1 MATYSNI
8 FIDQGSTFTF
18 TVDLNEVTTGA
29 DATLTDFVGVGRIKK
44 TYGSSNSPGASS
56 TPKIS
61 TAFSIVG
68 DVSGATTFTSSDKGI
83 VVSLTAA
90 QTSAIK
96 AGRYVYDIEIRKSA
110 TNEVNRVLEGQVEIT
125 PRVTL
130 STET

>member
-18 TVDLNEVTTGA
+18 TVDLNEATSGS
-29 DATLTDFVGVGRIKK
+29 DATLTDFVGAGRIRKSH
-44 TYGSSNSPGASS
+44 GSTNAAA
-56 TPKIS
+56 T
-61 TAFSIVG
+61 FSIVG

-96 AGRYVYDIEIRKSA
+96 AGRYVYDIEIRKAS
-110 TNEVNRVLEGQVEIT
+110 TSEVNRVLEGQVEIT

-130 STET
+130 STES

>member
-18 TVDLNEVTTGA
+18 TVDLNEATSGS
-29 DATLTDFVGVGRIKK
+29 DATLTDFVGAGRIRKSH
-44 TYGSSNSPGASS
+44 GSTNAAA
-56 TPKIS
+56 T
-61 TAFSIVG
+61 FSIVG

-96 AGRYVYDIEIRKSA
+96 AGRYVYDIEIRKAS
-110 TNEVNRVLEGQVEIT
+110 TSEVNRVLEGQVEIT

>member
-18 TVDLNEVTTGA
+18 TVDLNEVTSGA
-29 DATLTDFVGVGRIKK
+29 DATLTDFVGAGRIRKSH
-44 TYGSSNSPGASS
+44 GSINSAA
-56 TPKIS
+56 T
-61 TAFSIVG
+61 FSIVG

-90 QTSAIK
+90 ETSTIK
-96 AGRYVYDIEIRKSA
+96 AGRYVYDIEIRKAS
-110 TNEVNRVLEGQVEIT
+110 TNEVNRVLEGQIEIT

>member
-8 FIDQGSTFTF
+8 FIDQGSTVTF
-18 TVDLNEVTTGA
+18 TIDLNEVTTGA
-29 DATLTDFVGVGRIKK
+29 DATLTDFVGVGRIRKSH
-44 TYGSSNSPGASS
+44 GSTNSAASF
-56 TPKIS
+56 TI
-61 TAFSIVG
+61 IG
-68 DVSGATTFTSSDKGI
+68 DVSGASTFTSSDKGI

-96 AGRYVYDIEIRKSA
+96 AGRYVYDIEIRKAS
-110 TNEVNRVLEGQVEIT
+110 TSEVNRVLEGQVEIT

>member
-18 TVDLNEVTTGA
+18 TVDLNEATSGS
-29 DATLTDFVGVGRIKK
+29 DANLTDFVGVGRIKK
-44 TYGSSNSPGASS
+44 TYGSSNSPGAFNS
-56 TPKIS
+56 PKVD
-61 TAFSIVG
+61 TRFSIVG
-68 DVSGATTFTSSDKGI
+68 DVSGASTFNSSDKGI

-96 AGRYVYDIEIRKSA
+96 AGRYVYDIEIRKAS
-110 TNEVNRVLEGQVEIT
+110 TSEVNRVLEGQVEIT

>member
-18 TVDLNEVTTGA
+18 TVDLNEATSGS
-29 DATLTDFVGVGRIKK
+29 DATLTDFIGVGRIKK
-44 TYGSSNSPGASS
+44 AYGSSNSPGAFNN
-56 TPKIS
+56 PKVD
-61 TAFSIVG
+61 TKFSIVG

-96 AGRYVYDIEIRKSA
+96 AGRYVYDIEIRKAS
-110 TNEVNRVLEGQVEIT
+110 TSEVNRVLEGQVEIT

-130 STET
+130 STES